1 MNIYTITP
9 PTKDELTPQGF
20 TNKIKINKNMTADK
34 LLKYGFTNHYEP
46 SLYFSTMIIY
56 NDISFNLR
64 VSKKTLKITDIDVL
78 DENLMQPYDYQA
90 MIMDNKNHT
99 IARKVF
105 DKVDEILNKLQNDGI
120 IVGYQR
126 GMYV

>member
-1 MNIYTITP
+1 MNVYIISP
-9 PTKDELTPQGF
+9 PTKSELTSKGF
-20 TNKIKINKNMTADK
+20 TNKIKINKNMTVEK
-34 LLKYGFTNHYEP
+34 LLDYGFTNYHEP

-78 DENLMQPYDYQA
+78 DENFMQPYDYQA